1 MTSTKPLMNG
11 ISTRNGSV
19 QDQTI
24 LHTSDTSIENEL
36 IIKSLHDTQEQVEQ
50 LTAEL
55 RKKDLAIKSLEDKL
69 EKMRAKYPNYW
80 EAASISYSVKKN
92 KTGSNFVSW
101 TVTNTELGNKN
112 YSLLSFDTEIYEGLT
127 SIKFN
132 KTSKD
137 LYFFKNDPSAQEL
150 NCLPVNGSYT
160 TENNRIISS
169 IGSSDWRAIN
179 DLITKIIFGLLNDDF
194 SKIPQELAQK
204 LARGLQALKAV
215 FEKWPKVIRY
225 DSIRLAQKTNTPE
238 YQSVDVAVS
247 NLEIESEII
256 AEFSYRVSSVNE
268 AGKNFGQYPRLE
280 FYQNSASKF
289 DKWFVETSDDRGSR
303 MELRFADPED
313 MDMSTWKKLSIRDQ
327 VFILANTSI
336 LPDAFKNLAS
346 THNPGLA
353 TGEWTALTEKITK
366 IMKNAMNIKK
376 NRITNS

>member
-1 MTSTKPLMNG
+1 MTSTRPVING
-11 ISTRNGSV
+11 ISTRNGTV
-19 QDQTI
+19 QDQTV
-24 LHTSDTSIENEL
+24 LHPIDMSIENEL

-55 RKKDLAIKSLEDKL
+55 RKKDLTIKSLKNKL
-69 EKMRAKYPNYW
+69 EKMRAKHPNYW
-80 EAASISYSVKKN
+80 EAAAIDYSVKKD
-92 KTGSNFVSW
+92 KAGSNFVSW
-101 TVTNTELGNKN
+101 TVTDTELGNKN
-112 YSLLSFDTEIYEGLT
+112 YSLLAFDTEVCDGLT
-127 SIKFN
+127 SIKFK

-137 LYFFKNDPSAQEL
+137 LFFFKNNPTAQEL

-160 TENNRIISS
+160 AASNRMISS

-179 DLITKIIFGLLNDDF
+179 ELITKIISGLLNDDF
-194 SKIPQELAQK
+194 SKIPEELAQE

-238 YQSVDVAVS
+238 YQSIDVVVS
-247 NLEIESEII
+247 NLEIESETI

-268 AGKNFGQYPRLE
+268 AGENFGQYPRLE

-289 DKWFVETSDDRGSR
+289 EKWFVETSDDRGSR

-313 MDMSTWKKLSIRDQ
+313 MDMDTWKKLSIRDQ
-327 VFILANTSI
+327 VLILANTSI
-336 LPDAFKNLAS
+336 LPDAFRNLGGS
-346 THNPGLA
+346 HKEGLA
-353 TGEWTALTEKITK
+353 TGEWTALSEKITR